1 MNKTRVVLLP
11 DPSGRRARLDLG
23 CARPTAGGALRARL
37 LGLGPA
43 SARVA
48 LVPEGALLLRDD
60 EVSVDLV
67 VGEGVHLEIIEPS
80 GTVAYDMRGGSARW
94 DVQVRVE
101 SGGRLTWQAQPFVL
115 AEGADVRR
123 RMSARLADDAALLH
137 RETLVLGRSGEGAGR
152 LQLRTDVTRG
162 DVPVLV
168 EELALGSGE
177 PTVGVLGPHRVV
189 DTLLSLGRPDPA
201 AVPALPGTATYR
213 LAGGGTMWRTLT
225 DASHCA
231 GLGEVWQILAAA

>member
-1 MNKTRVVLLP
+1 MNKTRVVLRP

-23 CARPTAGGALRARL
+23 CARSTAGGVLRPRL
-37 LGLGPA
+37 LSLGSA

-48 LVPEGALLLRDD
+48 LIPEGALLLRGD
-60 EVSVDLV
+60 EIAVDLV
-67 VGEGVHLEIIEPS
+67 VGEGVRLEIIEPS

-94 DVQVRVE
+94 DVQVAVE
-101 SGGRLTWQAQPFVL
+101 TGGSLAWQAQPFVL

-168 EELALGSGE
+168 EELTLGPGE

-189 DTLLSLGRPDPA
+189 DTLLSLGSSDPV
-201 AVPALPGTATYR
+201 AVPVLPGMATYR
-213 LAGGGTMWRTLT
+213 LAGGGTMWRTLA
-225 DASHCA
+225 DASHGA